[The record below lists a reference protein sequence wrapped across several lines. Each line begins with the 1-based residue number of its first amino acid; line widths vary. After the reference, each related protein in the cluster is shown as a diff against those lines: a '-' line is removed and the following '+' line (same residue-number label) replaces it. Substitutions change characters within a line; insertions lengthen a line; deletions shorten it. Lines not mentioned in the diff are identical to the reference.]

1 MPQDFN
7 ELYSRLRDKYVEK
20 YPHNPDGVL
29 KVHLQRTKLPLAAGI
44 VYLSIENG
52 IVIQEIDRLVEE
64 GKSLEEASR
73 LFTKDVELDPILIR
87 KFEGRPPPSKG
98 YERVEISGC
107 DDLEG
112 RRVSLYGRVI
122 ALYVGEPLH
131 KEFMAMDRLRFV
143 LRDRSGSVLV
153 EVDAPIDITLMRGS
167 VVNVNGTV
175 MSLEGLRHISASTV
189 EKLQTVEDGYH
200 ALSTIGMEDVGQL
213 PETEG
218 RRLVRSPYGEPAETV
233 TVERRRRTDFIF
245 YGVILC
251 VLSII
256 PVLGILFCLGGF
268 ILCYLGLAT
277 KQPEVKGFE
286 KVSSILRLLVEHHQ
300 PWLRDRCLCLD
311 LNGRPVYLCARCTGT
326 VLGFVAGSLIGSAST
341 SPYLI
346 SLLALPAL
354 IDWGTQKLCLR
365 ESTNIM
371 RVLTGFSLGLSSCWS
386 MGLDLGLRFLI
397 NSIFVSAAVLIT
409 LRSTLN
415 LPSQTIDTGIVGVGV
430 PSLPNDCA
438 RNV

>member
-1 MPQDFN
+1 M
-7 ELYSRLRDKYVEK
+7 EK

-52 IVIQEIDRLVEE
+52 IVIQEIDRLVEV

-73 LFTKDVELDPILIR
+73 LFAEDVELDPILIR

-98 YERVEISGC
+98 YERVEVSGC
-107 DDLEG
+107 DDWEG
-112 RRVSLYGRVI
+112 RRVSLYGRVV

-131 KEFMAMDRLRFV
+131 KEFMARDRLRFV

-167 VVNVNGTV
+167 VVNVKGTV

-200 ALSTIGMEDVGQL
+200 DLSTIRMEDVGQL

-218 RRLVRSPYGEPAETV
+218 RRLVRSPYGEPAETI

-256 PVLGILFCLGGF
+256 PVLGILFCLGGCIF
-268 ILCYLGLAT
+268 CYLGLAT
-277 KQPEVKGFE
+277 EQPEVKGFE
-286 KVSSILRLLVEHHQ
+286 RVASFSLLIEHHP
-300 PWLRDRCLCLD
+300 PWLRDRCLCLH
-311 LNGRPVYLCARCTGT
+311 LKGRSVYLCARCTGT
-326 VLGFVAGSLIGSAST
+326 FLGFVAGYLIRSAST
-341 SPYLI
+341 SPYLM

-371 RVLTGFSLGLSSCWS
+371 RVLTGFSLGLASSWS

-397 NSIFVSAAVLIT
+397 NSIFVSAVALIT
-409 LRSTLN
+409 LKSTLN
-415 LPSQTIDTGIVGVGV
+415 LPSQTIDIGIVDVGV
-430 PSLPNDCA
+430 SSPPSDCA